1 MEPVSRVA
9 KVCGDVGILG
19 LGTACALRAP
29 RVLVSP
35 GWRGLVVSKGDLALA
50 AVLGYNAGLR
60 FLNYGGSYWVLILL
74 GKSTF

>member
-1 MEPVSRVA
+1 MLS
-9 KVCGDVGILG
+9 G
-19 LGTACALRAP
+19 AP

-35 GWRGLVVSKGDLALA
+35 GWRGLVVLKGDLALA
-50 AVLGYNAGLR
+50 AVLGYNAGLH